1 MYFLPK
7 QPARLLLF
15 AAIIVILPFIFTSKF
30 QLSILLLVGIN
41 AIVCVGLNLL
51 VGNTGQISLG
61 HAAFF
66 GIGAYANAILTGDHG
81 WNALAAASVGLI
93 LSCTIAVAVG
103 WPILRL
109 KDNYLA
115 MATLGVGLV
124 IYLVLKHELAIT
136 GGPDGRAVKSVVVAG
151 TRLRGE
157 ATWYWIIAG
166 ALVLSVWM
174 AENLSA
180 SPWGLALRAIHASE
194 PASAAVGINVHAL
207 KVAVFVFSAGL
218 ASAAGSLYAHAYAF
232 VTPELSG
239 FLHSV
244 ELVVMIVIGGLGSVY
259 GGVIGAAIVV
269 ILPQVLTVAKDYEQL
284 VFGLMLVLI
293 AFVMRQGLVPTLA
306 GAFGVRR

>member
-1 MYFLPK
+1 MYFLPGR
-7 QPARLLLF
+7 PVRLLLF
-15 AAIIVILPFIFTSKF
+15 AITIAALPFFFTSKF

-66 GIGAYANAILTGDHG
+66 GIGAYANAILTGDYG
-81 WNALAAASVGLI
+81 WSAVAAASCGLAV
-93 LSCTIAVAVG
+93 SCAIALAVG

-115 MATLGVGLV
+115 MATLGIGLV
-124 IYLVLKHELAIT
+124 IYLVLSHELATT
-136 GGPDGRAVKSVVVAG
+136 GGPDGREVKSVVIAG
-151 TRLRGE
+151 TRLHGE
-157 ATWYWIIAG
+157 AIWYWITAA

-174 AENLSA
+174 AENLTS

-218 ASAAGSLYAHAYAF
+218 AAFAGSLYAHAYAF
-232 VTPELSG
+232 VTPDLAG
-239 FLHSV
+239 FMHSV
-244 ELVVMIVIGGLGSVY
+244 ELIVMIVIGGLGSVY

-269 ILPQVLTVAKDYEQL
+269 ILPQALTVAKDYEQL
-284 VFGLMLVLI
+284 VFGLMLISI
-293 AFVMRQGLVPTLA
+293 AFVMRQGLLPTIAAAL
-306 GAFGVRR
+306 GVRR

>member
-1 MYFLPK
+1 M
-7 QPARLLLF
+7 RLLLF
-15 AAIIVILPFIFTSKF
+15 AATIAALPFLFTSKF

-66 GIGAYANAILTGDHG
+66 GIGAYANAILTGDYG
-81 WNALAAASVGLI
+81 WSAVAAASFGM
-93 LSCTIAVAVG
+93 AVACASALAVG

-124 IYLVLKHELAIT
+124 IYLVLSHELAIT
-136 GGPDGRAVKSVVVAG
+136 GGPDGRAVQSVVVAG
-151 TRLRGE
+151 TRLRSE
-157 ATWYWIIAG
+157 ATWYWIIGA

-174 AENLSA
+174 AENLSS

-218 ASAAGSLYAHAYAF
+218 AAFAGSLYAHAYAF
-232 VTPELSG
+232 VTPDLAG
-239 FLHSV
+239 FMHSV
-244 ELVVMIVIGGLGSVY
+244 ELIVMIVIGGLGSVY
-259 GGVIGAAIVV
+259 GSVIGAAIVV

-284 VFGLMLVLI
+284 IFGLMLMSI
-293 AFVMRQGLVPTLA
+293 AFVMRQGLLPTIA
-306 GAFGVRR
+306 GALGVRR